1 MTLEELEKD
10 IESKVRMLEEK
21 RVANQERLRRSL
33 ARPNF
38 TEDESIENVVEDAPV
53 SDIELK
59 NELEQEIDNEV
70 KESPA
75 INLPTNEADT

>member
-59 NELEQEIDNEV
+59 NEIEQEIESQP

-75 INLPTNEADT
+75 LNLPTNEADT

>member
-59 NELEQEIDNEV
+59 NELEQEIDSEV